1 MTKKI
6 VSLVSLVSS
15 AGAVAFTAIPA
26 NAMTRLAR
34 FENSQEVLGLTAF
47 ALVTL
52 AASAVATRLAFSKK
66 VN

>member
-6 VSLVSLVSS
+6 VSVVSLVSS
-15 AGAVAFTAIPA
+15 AGAVVFTAVPA
-26 NAMTRLAR
+26 HAMTRLAR
-34 FENSQEVLGLTAF
+34 FENSQEVLGLAAF
-47 ALVTL
+47 GLVAL